1 MLSSTITTGINEIKD
16 NSEFSIYPNP
26 TSSIINIHSD
36 SNLIDKTYTV
46 QTLAGQTILSGKSS
60 NTNYF
65 SIDFSSLEN
74 GIYFVTI
81 DKQTFKVIKQ

>member
-1 MLSSTITTGINEIKD
+1 MLTSTITTSINEIKY
-16 NSEFSIYPNP
+16 NNELSIYPNP

-46 QTLAGQTILSGKSS
+46 QTLAGQTILTGKSS
-60 NTNYF
+60 KSNFF

-74 GIYFVTI
+74 GIYFVSV
-81 DKQTFKVIKQ
+81 DKKTFKVIKQ